1 MTDKIAI
8 NVPIAAP
15 PATVFQALT
24 DAGELEQWFAERA
37 AVSCEKKTYDFWGRF
52 TPGAPSEEGGRHRL
66 LACEKDAKLSFEWP
80 LRGDT
85 TRVAIELEPSESGT
99 LLKLEQQV
107 PRRPKS
113 DCSVGDFWLL
123 SFENLRRH
131 VEDNGGVVRC
141 DYGAPARGTAS
152 IVVEIDAPRE
162 RVFAALTEPS
172 QVDRW
177 IAKGASIELEVG
189 GKLDYGWEGE
199 GPVKILELVPNAKLT
214 HDWKHG
220 NDPETIVTWTLEDSG
235 GATRLQLVHS
245 GFADERDTEDFRT
258 GWLKHIIWMKATIE
272 KGEAWSAPEL
282 VSADWDE
289 V

>member
-1 MTDKIAI
+1 MSKIT
-8 NVPIAAP
+8 AASCA
-15 PATVFQALT
+15 ATTAHPRV
-24 DAGELEQWFAERA
+24 E
-37 AVSCEKKTYDFWGRF
+37 
-52 TPGAPSEEGGRHRL
+52 
-66 LACEKDAKLSFEWP
+66 P
-80 LRGDT
+80 LR
-85 TRVAIELEPSESGT
+85 
-99 LLKLEQQV
+99 
-107 PRRPKS
+107 
-113 DCSVGDFWLL
+113 
-123 SFENLRRH
+123 
-131 VEDNGGVVRC
+131 
-141 DYGAPARGTAS
+141 

-245 GFADERDTEDFRT
+245 GFAGRAR
-258 GWLKHIIWMKATIE
+258 H
-272 KGEAWSAPEL
+272 
-282 VSADWDE
+282 
-289 V
+289 